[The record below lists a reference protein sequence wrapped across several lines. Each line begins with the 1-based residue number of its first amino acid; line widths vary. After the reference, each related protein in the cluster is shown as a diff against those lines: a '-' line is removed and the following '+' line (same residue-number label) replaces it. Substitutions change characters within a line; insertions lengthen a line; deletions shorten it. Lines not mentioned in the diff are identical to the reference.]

1 MAFNKFADSSF
12 SYLTIFCLVVFSL
25 EVILKVMTN
34 KDYVWSFYFWLD
46 LLSTSSLVFDIQ
58 EVSTV
63 LSVGSSAASTVKL
76 ARAGRASRIGT
87 K

>member
-1 MAFNKFADSSF
+1 MAFNKFADSYF

-25 EVILKVMTN
+25 EVILKVMAN

-46 LLSTSSLVFDIQ
+46 LFSTSSLVFDIQ

-63 LSVGSSAASTVKL
+63 FSMGSSAASTVKL